1 MRTLV
6 QPRLPSA
13 REVPRTT
20 APRTL
25 ALRRLELLH
34 VDTPPVHAPLV
45 RRPTPQ
51 LPRFTRRPSVAPA
64 ILQQLSDPPKFT
76 IRGVDLRDKAITLP
90 FGVDVKTRRI
100 TAKTLMKLAGGT
112 TRRHQLLKL
121 VGDGWIFVGPTEV
134 VDLSD
139 ESVRYRLG
147 VVEIL
152 S

>member
-6 QPRLPSA
+6 QLTLPSA
-13 REVPRTT
+13 PEVPRTA
-20 APRTL
+20 APKAMT
-25 ALRRLELLH
+25 LRRLELLR

-45 RRPTPQ
+45 RRPTRQ
-51 LPRFTRRPSVAPA
+51 LPRLTRRSSVAPA
-64 ILQQLSDPPKFT
+64 ILRQLSDPPKFT
-76 IRGVDLRDKAITLP
+76 IRGIDLRDKAITLP
-90 FGVDVKTRRI
+90 FGMDVKTRRI

-112 TRRHQLLKL
+112 RRHELLKQ
-121 VGDGWIFVGPTEV
+121 VGDGWIFVDPSAV
-134 VDLSD
+134 IDLSD